1 MTTPQRILV
10 VAASIVAAQA
20 AVRAAE
26 QYFALLP
33 ALAPEEDLA
42 QAIPLELE
50 PDKWQG
56 RDVPLAADVLQTLG
70 ATALVNREYRNALG
84 EMVEVN
90 VSAYRNYRLVP
101 PHPPLACYPS
111 AGWTLKDTQF
121 VPVIRDDP
129 KSPKVALYSF
139 ERHGEQSLVMFWTD
153 LGGQIVFD
161 RDGLRNL
168 LRGLRPRSH
177 KPLLKKVTLHTAVDT
192 PERARLRLQGMAGTL
207 FQAATAYH

>member
-20 AVRAAE
+20 AVRAAD

-33 ALAPEEDLA
+33 SLAPEQELA
-42 QAIPLELE
+42 QAVPLELE

-56 RDVPLAADVLQTLG
+56 TDMPLQADVLETLG
-70 ATALVNREYRNALG
+70 ADDVINREYRNALG

-90 VSAYRNYRLVP
+90 VAVFRYRMSP
-101 PHPPLACYPS
+101 PHPPQTCYPS
-111 AGWTLKDTQF
+111 AGWTLQGTEV
-121 VPVIRDDP
+121 VPLRPDDP
-129 KSPKVALYSF
+129 KSPKVLLYSF
-139 ERHGEQSLVMFWTD
+139 ERKGEQSLVMFWMD

-161 RDGLRNL
+161 RDGHRNV

-177 KPLLKKVTLHTAVDT
+177 QPLLKKVMLHTMVDT
-192 PERARLRLQGMAGTL
+192 PERARMRLRSIGSTL
-207 FQAATAYH
+207 FQATAAYH